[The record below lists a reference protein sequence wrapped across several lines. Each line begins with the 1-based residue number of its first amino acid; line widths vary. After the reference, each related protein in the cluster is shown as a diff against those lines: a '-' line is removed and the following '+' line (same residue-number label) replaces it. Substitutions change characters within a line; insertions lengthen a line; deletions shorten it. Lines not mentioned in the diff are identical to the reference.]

1 MAVVEGRTGGAPLSQ
16 PAEEFL
22 SYLTVERGRRP
33 NTIAAYRRDLVD
45 YEAFLARF
53 GHGVR
58 DASAEEVGQYLD
70 GLRSAGCR
78 PATVARHA
86 AAVRGLHRFA
96 VAEGYAPADPT
107 RLVGR
112 PRVPSGLPKALSE
125 EEVARLLAAPSGD
138 SPLVARDRAL
148 LEVLYATGARISE
161 AVGLDRAD
169 LDLEGSW
176 ARVLGKG
183 NRERLVPLGRYGT
196 EALEAWLASPGREVV
211 LARARRAEPRAVF
224 VNARGGRLSRQGAW
238 GILEHWGRRV
248 GLAERLSPHV
258 LRHSCATHL
267 LAHGADL
274 RVVQELLGHQSIM
287 TTQIYTRVT
296 PERLVAAYRA
306 AHPRAGLPPSP
317 RAGR

>member
-96 VAEGYAPADPT
+96 VAEG
-107 RLVGR
+107 
-112 PRVPSGLPKALSE
+112 
-125 EEVARLLAAPSGD
+125 
-138 SPLVARDRAL
+138 
-148 LEVLYATGARISE
+148 
-161 AVGLDRAD
+161 
-169 LDLEGSW
+169 
-176 ARVLGKG
+176 
-183 NRERLVPLGRYGT
+183 
-196 EALEAWLASPGREVV
+196 
-211 LARARRAEPRAVF
+211 
-224 VNARGGRLSRQGAW
+224 
-238 GILEHWGRRV
+238 
-248 GLAERLSPHV
+248 
-258 LRHSCATHL
+258 
-267 LAHGADL
+267 
-274 RVVQELLGHQSIM
+274 
-287 TTQIYTRVT
+287 
-296 PERLVAAYRA
+296 
-306 AHPRAGLPPSP
+306 
-317 RAGR
+317 